1 METTGK
7 INFSARCAN
16 GILIFLIP
24 ALTAFNSCKKDDTSL
39 PDHVERIT
47 LITDYEMGYG
57 GYYYYVYK
65 PWVFFKDGTF
75 VKEPRIP
82 IGELDVSMLNTDV
95 ATNWGTWERAGDK
108 VNLTYRNGD
117 TGTKDWP
124 GIEATAARKGET
136 LDGQFSSISGGGN
149 LAWGGDIGI
158 LSYSRMSFTSDGW
171 YTTER
176 ISGSN
181 SSSHAAYHT
190 NTTSGKYRFDGDYSI
205 TLTANNG
212 QSKRFFFCWFSN
224 AERHFRL
231 AGRTFS
237 RNSD

>member
-1 METTGK
+1 MATTNNYRAGA
-7 INFSARCAN
+7 FS
-16 GILIFLIP
+16 LFFLTI
-24 ALTAFNSCKKDDTSL
+24 ALLAFGACKKSETDV
-39 PDHVERIT
+39 PGNVERIT

-82 IGELDVSMLNTDV
+82 IDELVFATLNAEL
-95 ATNWGTWERAGDK
+95 ATNWGTWELSGSEVK
-108 VNLTYRNGD
+108 LTYRNGK
-117 TGTKDWP
+117 TGTKEWP
-124 GIEATAARKGET
+124 GTAATAARKGET
-136 LDGQFSSISGGGN
+136 LDGKFSAISGGGN
-149 LAWGGDIGI
+149 LAWGGDVGI
-158 LSYSRMSFTSDGW
+158 LSYSRMAFISDGK

-176 ISGSN
+176 IDGSN

-190 NTTSGKYRFDGDYSI
+190 NTTSGNYRFDGDYSI

-212 QSKRFFFCWFSN
+212 QTKRFFFCWFSN
-224 AERHFRL
+224 AEKHFRL